1 MLFFGH
7 INFESVMWCKSVRG
21 AAMAPGRFDAAF
33 TSTQLQPNLRLYNLY
48 QFEPTL
54 LPSRVGRST
63 AEPYANTGNIS
74 QPRYG
79 KIARYPLAELD
90 NGARSFG
97 GYTEGCCVGWA
108 WHRFA
113 AACNRC

>member
-1 MLFFGH
+1 MSILAGVLFFGH

-54 LPSRVGRST
+54 LPQIILILLSDTKV
-63 AEPYANTGNIS
+63 
-74 QPRYG
+74 
-79 KIARYPLAELD
+79 
-90 NGARSFG
+90 
-97 GYTEGCCVGWA
+97 V
-108 WHRFA
+108 FA
-113 AACNRC
+113 QFEWIFAH